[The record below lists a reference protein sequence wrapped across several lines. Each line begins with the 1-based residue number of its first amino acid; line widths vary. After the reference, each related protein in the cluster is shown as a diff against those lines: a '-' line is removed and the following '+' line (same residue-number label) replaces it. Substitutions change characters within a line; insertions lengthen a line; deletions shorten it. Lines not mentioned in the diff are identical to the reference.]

1 MNIETARQMT
11 QQLFP
16 PDGTDFCC
24 TLCGS
29 VLQKAEPRDVDLMI
43 FVDGQVRDWIFKL
56 TENFMRKGVEWSGR
70 STPELELE
78 SVKFRFQKNE
88 YSLHITE
95 RRKIDEY
102 LAQIEN
108 VSVYERTNVFG
119 FERNLSTIFRC
130 WIQETRFLGGDA
142 EMIERFRQK
151 IQQSEVPFEELK
163 VRFARKLSGTVKYL
177 NEKDALQNPMFS
189 GVLLMQI
196 FNLAVLYCFAANHQF
211 FGTLKYL
218 ETDLRSFQAE
228 REIVELTIQLFE
240 SFSMQNLSGSVQYS
254 ELLVQ
259 KLAHTIKNPKEK

>member
-24 TLCGS
+24 ALCGS
-29 VLQKAEPRDVDLMI
+29 VLQKAELRDVDLMI
-43 FVDGQVRDWIFKL
+43 FVDGQVRDWILKL
-56 TENFMRKGVEWSGR
+56 TENLVRKGVEWSGR
-70 STPELELE
+70 SIPELELE

-108 VSVYERTNVFG
+108 VSVYERNSIFG

-142 EMIERFRQK
+142 EMIECFRQK
-151 IQQSEVPFEELK
+151 IQHSKVPFEELK
-163 VRFARKLSGTVKYL
+163 VWFARKLSGTVKYL
-177 NEKDALQNPMFS
+177 NERDALQNPMFS

-196 FNLAVLYCFAANHQF
+196 FNLAVQYCFAANHQF

-218 ETDLRSFQAE
+218 ETDLRNFQEE
-228 REIVELTIQLFE
+228 REIVDLTLQIFE
-240 SFSMQNLSGSVQYS
+240 SFSRQNLLHAVQYS

-259 KLAHTIKNPKEK
+259 KFTPILKNPKEK